1 MKRMLLMLAAA
12 CAAFYVSA
20 QTTIIRQVGPGGV
33 ILERSVRLGAS
44 GVSADPSDTD
54 SEGTPAPPT
63 GPASTWERASTNA
76 LPQAQAQQMVQ
87 AAMSFDYQRT
97 PSSYYRAMEERRRRG
112 AQSSA
117 GEEFT
122 WAVLRGDWH
131 AVGHLLAR
139 LPPKDAQ
146 KVYSQMLN
154 RLSASAKARESLF
167 ERYEQAKPN
176 TDPSAEPEVE
186 VQTYYYR
193 GGSSQE
199 QGGLFL
205 SDDFFGVVAAAPAP
219 PDLAQQRS
227 IAALGKV
234 ALQGDTGR
242 RLLLER
248 LKAGLPGFDES
259 KPAEAVNIARLLCSL
274 GWPELAEPYLP
285 ATAAELADSKV
296 EDLLLTADYLAARG
310 AAEKNDAMLRRGW
323 ATLGA
328 ASAKEAPAD
337 AVVDRIVGQVP
348 ALDDTLVSTGLV
360 AMLNQRPALRAPL
373 IVRLSQPPGANA
385 RQDSSDDDEDSSP
398 AAGRMAA
405 LRTQSLLMA
414 GLVRTGG
421 AKDSGAD
428 VITGLTWNWIGAA
441 EQARV
446 QAEQDLQRR
455 AREAM
460 YNQRSSVSRSQRTV
474 LSPGEALETAPDEVV
489 VDVLPPGLARQ
500 VRLQKFALMLL
511 EGDVD
516 QSLGYL
522 RLCCKAYPEEAR
534 DLCSHYVAAWVDRRS
549 SALMREDPDMVRM
562 RQMGYQIPDNRKAG
576 GIALTRAL
584 QNKNVREFKDLLG
597 ELRKL
602 APSLDP
608 ARITWAFLNIHSGA
622 EVYRTEDVEA
632 IFGPPE
638 KMERAELRSLLAA
651 MRVNL
656 AAGWRDMEKQQKS
669 GTNRTA
675 DEVKDEVSRGYL
687 VALELLRRGIG
698 FDGGSWEDDVVRGQ
712 LCFDAAEFEKDRKM
726 ELADY
731 VDLRDKAFASFRHAA
746 TNYAA
751 EAAGKTP
758 GQWTIAPFQ
767 AWFFVLLGA
776 SDLTALNPGR
786 PRDDLGLGALRA
798 TMAAMPAPAGL
809 AHRTMFGAA
818 LTNMIERVP
827 PQMKQ
832 KFLAAGLQALGPES
846 AESAGAKSTLDYYAN
861 LLEEARL
868 RVEIDG
874 PTRVGHGRSFGAFLF
889 LDHTAQ
895 LARESGGFQRYLQ
908 NQSDQMAMMGNMYV
922 PPGRRAMSNY
932 RENFET
938 NLYSTLGERF
948 EVQSVTFHDANAKPL
963 RLPREGWQTMPL
975 AYVVLRAK
983 DAAVD
988 RLPSLSIDLDFNDGR
1003 GVVLLPA
1010 LSQVV
1015 PLNAADDRPGARP
1028 CTNLAVAIT
1037 LDDREWNKGRLL
1049 IEVAAQGNGLIP
1061 ALDELCPVSLDGCE
1075 REVKDNSLNV
1085 STFQTQDGRSLPQVS
1100 RTWQITFVRKTGA
1113 AAPAQFKF
1121 PPLAADFAGANV
1133 TYKRAAEADVVPVEA
1148 KLALAGVALPT
1159 LSASGSLPLPTIA
1172 AFVVALALAAWWW
1185 VRLRRRTDAA
1195 VPTSSLEVP
1204 AHLTPF
1210 TVLAFLRRLASAKP
1224 GDAALRE
1231 QIHELER
1238 RWFGPSPV
1246 TPAEAELRSLA
1257 EQWMKQVS

>member
-1 MKRMLLMLAAA
+1 MKRLLLILLATGA
-12 CAAFYVSA
+12 VSGANA
-20 QTTIIRQVGPGGV
+20 QTTIIRSIGPGGV
-33 ILERSVRLGAS
+33 VLERSVRT
-44 GVSADPSDTD
+44 GVAVESADPDDPTAAAA
-54 SEGTPAPPT
+54 PAT
-63 GPASTWERASTNA
+63 GSTSAWDRVSTNA
-76 LPQAQAQQMVQ
+76 LPLAQAQQMVQ
-87 AAMSFDYQRT
+87 TAMNFDYERT
-97 PSSYYRAMEERRRRG
+97 ASSYYRAMEERRRRG
-112 AQSSA
+112 SQSSA

-122 WAVLRGDWH
+122 WAVLRSDWP
-131 AVGHLLAR
+131 AVGRLLKR
-139 LPPKDAQ
+139 IPEKDAQ
-146 KVYSQMLN
+146 KVYNRMLQ
-154 RLSASAKARESLF
+154 RLAGGARARDSLF
-167 ERYEQAKPN
+167 ERYEQAKPV
-176 TDPSAEPEVE
+176 TDPSAEPDFEP
-186 VQTYYYR
+186 QTYYYR
-193 GGSSQE
+193 GNAQRE
-199 QGGLFL
+199 GGIFL

-219 PDLAQQRS
+219 PDLAQQRLLAS
-227 IAALGKV
+227 LGKV

-242 RLLLER
+242 RSLLER
-248 LKAGLPGFDES
+248 LKAGLPGYDES
-259 KPAEAVNIARLLCSL
+259 KPAEAVNIARLLCAL

-285 ATAAELADSKV
+285 ATATELSDAKL
-296 EDLLLTADYLAARG
+296 EDLLLTADYLSARG
-310 AAEKNDAMLRRGW
+310 AAEKNDDMLRRGW
-323 ATLGA
+323 ATLKA
-328 ASAKEAPAD
+328 ASAKNAPAD
-337 AVVDRIVGQVP
+337 QIVERIVGQVP

-360 AMLNQRPALRAPL
+360 ALLNQQPALRAPL
-373 IVRLSQPPGANA
+373 IVRLSQPATAAGRA
-385 RQDSSDDDEDSSP
+385 DSSGDDEDDDSP

-421 AKDSGAD
+421 TNDSGLD
-428 VITGLTWNWIGAA
+428 VITGLTWNWLKAA
-441 EQARV
+441 EESRL
-446 QAEQDLQRR
+446 QAEQDIQRR

-460 YNQRSSVSRSQRTV
+460 YNQRGVSSRSQQRTI
-474 LSPGEALETAPDEVV
+474 LAPEEALRTAPDEVV
-489 VDVLPPGLARQ
+489 VDILQPGLARQ

-511 EGDVD
+511 GGDID
-516 QSLGYL
+516 ASLAYL
-522 RLCCKAYPEEAR
+522 RLCCKAYPEESR
-534 DLCSHYVAAWVDRRS
+534 DLCSHYIAAWVDRRS
-549 SALMREDPDMVRM
+549 NALVQEDPDMVRM
-562 RQMGYQIPDNRKAG
+562 RQMGYQIPDNRKPG

-584 QNKNVREFKDLLG
+584 QTRNVREFKDLLG

-602 APSLDP
+602 TPALDP

-622 EVYRTEDVEA
+622 EVYRIEDVEA

-675 DEVKDEVSRGYL
+675 DEVKDEVSRGYR

-698 FDGGSWEDDVVRGQ
+698 FEGGSWEDDIVRGQ
-712 LCFDAAEFEKDRKM
+712 LCFDAAEFEKDRNM

-751 EAAGKTP
+751 EAVTKSP
-758 GQWTIAPFQ
+758 GQWSIAPFQ

-798 TMAAMPAPAGL
+798 TLAAMPAPAGP
-809 AHRTMFGAA
+809 AHRALFGAA
-818 LTNMIERVP
+818 LTNMIDRVP

-832 KFLAAGLQALGPES
+832 KFLAAGLQALGPDAPE
-846 AESAGAKSTLDYYAN
+846 AAGAKATLDYYAN

-874 PTRVGHGRSFGAFLF
+874 STRVGHGRSFGAFLF

-908 NQSDQMAMMGNMYV
+908 NQSDQMAMMSGMYV
-922 PPGRRAMSNY
+922 PPGRRAASNH

-938 NLYSTLGERF
+938 NVYSALGERF
-948 EVQSVTFHDANAKPL
+948 EVQSVTFHDATAKPI

-988 RLPSLSIDLDFNDGR
+988 RLPSLAIDLDFNDGR

-1015 PLNAADDRPGARP
+1015 PLNAADAKPGARP
-1028 CTNLAVAIT
+1028 CTNLALAVT
-1037 LDDREWNKGRLL
+1037 LDDREWSKGRLL
-1049 IEVAAQGNGLIP
+1049 VEVAAQGNGLIP
-1061 ALDELCPVSLDGCE
+1061 SLDELCPVGLAGCE
-1075 REVKDNSLNV
+1075 REVKDNGVNV

-1100 RTWQITFVRKTGA
+1100 RTWQITLLRKTGA
-1113 AAPAQFKF
+1113 AVPAQFTF
-1121 PPLAADFAGANV
+1121 PALTADFPAA
-1133 TYKRAAEADVVPVEA
+1133 TIAYKRAAEADVVPVEA
-1148 KLALAGVALPT
+1148 KLALSGVALPK
-1159 LSASGSLPLPTIA
+1159 LSPARAVPLPA
-1172 AFVVALALAAWWW
+1172 LVAFGAALALGAWWW
-1185 VRLRRRTDAA
+1185 VRLRRRPAA
-1195 VPTSSLEVP
+1195 VEKNSPLEVP

-1210 TVLAFLRRLASAKP
+1210 TVLAFLRRVAGAKP
-1224 GDAALRE
+1224 GDAALRR
-1231 QIHELER
+1231 QIQELER

-1246 TPAEAELRSLA
+1246 TPPEAELRGLA
-1257 EQWMKQVS
+1257 EQWMKQQS